1 MRNQNYEAHPLITTT
16 TSGLTTDH
24 GTAELEDVRAVAAGC
39 ETEIKNAIYQCPFV
53 ETAEVET
60 WSHEARYLMTTDP
73 DIV

>member
-1 MRNQNYEAHPLITTT
+1 MRNQKYEAHHLITTT

-24 GTAELEDVRAVAAGC
+24 DTAELEAAGC

-53 ETAEVET
+53 ETAEGET